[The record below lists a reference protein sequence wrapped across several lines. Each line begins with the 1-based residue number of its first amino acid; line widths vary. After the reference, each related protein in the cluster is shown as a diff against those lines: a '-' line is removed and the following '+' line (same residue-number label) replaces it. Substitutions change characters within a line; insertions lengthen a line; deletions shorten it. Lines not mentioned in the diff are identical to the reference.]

1 MHDPQEVETI
11 ETEEPR
17 EEKPLDVHRRYEQ
30 MLRELYTYRFGG
42 VSFLELLTRWE
53 QLLQIPPS
61 QEPMPMNQCKG

>member
-1 MHDPQEVETI
+1 
-11 ETEEPR
+11 
-17 EEKPLDVHRRYEQ
+17 